1 MKLKEV
7 LPILNRGECIGI
19 YRYRKGTDEHQ
30 LSEQEQIFYNGDGT
44 PFNDG
49 LTPEILMEN
58 AALMERDVVAIE
70 AVDSCYSNE
79 GFYGIAIVLK

>member
-7 LPILNRGECIGI
+7 LPILNRGECIRI
-19 YRYRKGTDEHQ
+19 YRYRKGTDKHQ

-49 LTPEILMEN
+49 LTPEVLIEN
-58 AALMERDVVAIE
+58 AELMERDVVAIE
-70 AVDSCYSNE
+70 AVDSYYSNE
-79 GFYGIAIVLK
+79 GFSGIAIVIK